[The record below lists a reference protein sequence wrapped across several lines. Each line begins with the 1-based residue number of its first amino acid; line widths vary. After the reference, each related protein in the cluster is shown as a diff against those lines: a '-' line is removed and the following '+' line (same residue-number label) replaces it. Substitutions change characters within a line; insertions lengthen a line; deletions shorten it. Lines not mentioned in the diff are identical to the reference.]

1 MTEILRTVS
10 LVWSVAHILVL
21 FMILFEPRYGKKTTA
36 VITVAAMLPIVALN
50 VSLAVLFGTTFL
62 SKCVFFSIV
71 LPSIILFFIL
81 SKYRDGRFLFTFY
94 VVDTVSLAVIILSA
108 IIDKYLMGGLCI
120 FMFIS
125 RLIAFPLLEWFA
137 IRKLRRG
144 YRLLQDTMKRGW
156 WCFALVSVLFYLL
169 MVLLMNYPTTIMEN
183 PSAVHAM
190 LLVII
195 LMPLMYFNIFQIL
208 YNQQKLHEVT
218 QQKDILYLE
227 RDHMESIIRQNAETE
242 ERIRIER
249 HDLRHRMK
257 SILLMLENGE
267 YDEAIEYIRTTT
279 HFYNVNKTE
288 RYCQN
293 PILDAVF
300 SVFFA
305 EAEANGIKIESSL
318 AIPNELSVDATE
330 LSVVFANALENAI
343 HACEK
348 LPESERV
355 IKCKYV
361 IGPRHMFQISNPYV
375 GNIKFDRH
383 GHPSATEDEHGI
395 GTRSIVA
402 FCDKYNAD
410 LNYKVKDGWF
420 HIRIIL

>member
-1 MTEILRTVS
+1 MIDILRTLS
-10 LVWSVAHILVL
+10 LVWSVAHVLVL
-21 FMILFEPRYGKKTTA
+21 FMILFEPRYSKKKNT
-36 VITVAAMLPIVALN
+36 VITIVGILTIIALN
-50 VSLAVLFGTTFL
+50 VTLAILFGTAFL
-62 SKCVFFSIV
+62 AKCVFFT
-71 LPSIILFFIL
+71 IILTSLIFFFIL
-81 SKYRDGRFLFTFY
+81 SKYRDGRFLFTFC
-94 VVDTVSLAVIILSA
+94 VVDTVSLAVIILTA
-108 IIDKYLMGGLCI
+108 IIDKYLLGGLCI
-120 FMFIS
+120 FMFAS

-156 WCFALVSVLFYLL
+156 WCFALVSALFYLL
-169 MVLLMNYPTTIMEN
+169 MVLLMNYPKPITEN
-183 PSAVHAM
+183 PSAVPAI
-190 LLVII
+190 LLVIV

-208 YNQQKLHEVT
+208 YNQQKLHEIT

-227 RDHMESIIRQNAETE
+227 RDHMESIIKQNAETE

-257 SILLMLENGE
+257 SILSMLENAE
-267 YDEAIEYIRTTT
+267 YDEAVEYIRTAT

-288 RYCQN
+288 RHCQN

-300 SVFFA
+300 SVFFS
-305 EAEANGIKIESSL
+305 EAEANGIRIESSL

-343 HACEK
+343 HACKK

-375 GNIKFDRH
+375 GDISLDRH
-383 GHPSATEDEHGI
+383 GRPSSNEAEHGI

-402 FCDKYNAD
+402 FCEKYNAD
-410 LNYKVKDGWF
+410 LNYKIKDGWF
-420 HIRIIL
+420 NIRIIL